1 MEQQWKRNAV
11 KYLDT
16 AVQDQRSMELTQEL
30 RLGEG
35 MPDVGQ
41 ILWTQAQ
48 CILRGKE
55 WLRDSVSV
63 SGGVIVRVLYLPE
76 DGSGVRC
83 AEDWIPFRMEWDLP
97 GDTPQGWLKVSCLVR
112 SADARSISARK
123 MLLRTLIQIQA
134 EAFAPA
140 EALIPEPEE
149 ASGQVELL
157 KTIWPLRLHKETGEK
172 TFTLEEEPEL
182 PASAPEPEKLLSCRM
197 EPRLTECR
205 VLGNKLVFRG
215 NGELHIL
222 YRSREGQLHSWEFT
236 LPFSQFAQLEDTY
249 GNDAQADMTLCLTDL
264 EGELTPEGKIR
275 LKAGLTGQYLVTD
288 RQMIT
293 TVEDAYS
300 PGRELELEKTEITLP
315 VVLESRR
322 ETLHPEQRIPA
333 EADIVVDTVFL
344 PEFPRLRQTESGW
357 EQTGSGQFQAFYYGT
372 DGSLRSGSSRW
383 EETKQI
389 PAGEQTHVFGTV
401 SPAENVR
408 GSIGSGQIQTSGEF
422 LQDLTTTTRQTLPAV
437 TGITLGAE
445 IPKDPMRP
453 SLVLCRPGRR
463 RLWDLAREAGTT
475 VDAIRRANAL
485 TEDPEPE
492 RMLLIP
498 VP

>member
-1 MEQQWKRNAV
+1 MEQQWKRSAV

-16 AVQDQRSMELTQEL
+16 ALQEQRSMELTQEL

-63 SGGVIVRVLYLPE
+63 SGGVSVRVLYLPE

-97 GDTPQGWLKVSCLVR
+97 EETPQGWLKVDCLVR
-112 SADARSISARK
+112 STDARSISSRK
-123 MLLRTLIQIQA
+123 ILLRTGIQLQA

-140 EALIPEPEE
+140 EVQISEPEGE
-149 ASGQVELL
+149 SGRVELM
-157 KTIWPLRLHKETGEK
+157 KTTWPLRLRKETGEK
-172 TFTLEEEPEL
+172 TFPLEEEPEL
-182 PASAPEPEKLLSCRM
+182 PGSAPEPEKLLSCRL

-236 LPFSQFAQLEDTY
+236 LPFSQFAALEDSY
-249 GNDAQADMTLCLTDL
+249 GNDAQGDVTLCLTDL

-288 RQMIT
+288 KQLIT
-293 TVEDAYS
+293 AVEDAYS
-300 PGRELELEKTEITLP
+300 PSRELELQKTEITLP
-315 VVLESRR
+315 VVLENRR
-322 ETLHPEQRIPA
+322 ETLRPEQRIPVD
-333 EADIVVDTVFL
+333 ADIVVDTIFL
-344 PEFPRLRQTESGW
+344 PEFPRLRQAESGW
-357 EQTGSGQFQAFYYGT
+357 EETSGGQFQVLYYGT

-389 PAGEQTHVFGTV
+389 PAGENVRIFGTV
-401 SPAENVR
+401 SPAESVR
-408 GSIGSGQIQTSGEF
+408 GTMGSGQIQTSGEISR
-422 LQDLTTTTRQTLPAV
+422 DLTAMTRQTIPAV
-437 TGITLGAE
+437 TGLTLGEE
-445 IPKDPMRP
+445 IRKDPMRP
-453 SLVLCRPGRR
+453 SLILCRPGRR
-463 RLWDLAREAGTT
+463 RLWDLARENGTT
-475 VDAIRRANAL
+475 VEAIRRANAL